1 MRELAVIVA
10 DLKDAKFESAIPEEA
25 GYIIDNLFDATNF
38 DNYKSMK
45 NSIKQAQSLISKAKT
60 KPIEDKFSK
69 KQKVIFKYD

>member
-25 GYIIDNLFDATNF
+25 GNIIDNLFDATNF

-60 KPIEDKFSK
+60 NPIEDKFFK